1 MIGQT
6 ISHYRIIEKLGGGGM
21 GVVYKAEDARLDRFV
36 ALKFLPED
44 LAHDRQALERLRR
57 EAKAASALNHPDI
70 CTIYDIG
77 EQDGQA
83 FIAMEFLEGATLNHR
98 ISGKPLPL
106 ENVLELGIEIA
117 DALDAAHAKGI
128 VHRDIKPA
136 NIFIT
141 ERGHAKILDFGL
153 AKLAPAAGAVNL
165 SAMPTA
171 SEPEMLT
178 QPGSAI
184 GTLTYMS
191 PEQVRGEE
199 LDARTDLF
207 SFGVVLYEMVTGV
220 QPFRGDTAGVI
231 ANAILERAPVQPVRL
246 NPDLSPKLEEIIIKT
261 LEKGRKLRYQNAADI
276 RTDLQRL
283 RRDSDSGH
291 STLLAPDTEAVSAT
305 TVPTS
310 PRPLRWAAIVGAGFV
325 ATALAVGGW
334 LFFSRKAHALTD
346 EDTIVLADFTN
357 TTGDAVFDGTLRQG
371 LSVQLEQS
379 PFLSI
384 VPDQQIQQTLKM
396 MGQRPDAKLTPEITR
411 ELCQRT
417 SSAAVLD
424 GSIAQIGSQYL
435 LTLKALNCASGQSLA
450 STEAETSD
458 KNHVLEAL
466 GKASSEIRKKLGES
480 LATVRKFDTSLEQA
494 TTPSLEALQAYT
506 FGRQK
511 IGPEGDFASAVPLFQ
526 RAVRLDPNFSMAYAS
541 LGMTY
546 FNLGEQSLGAENT
559 RKAYELRERTSERE
573 KFYIES
579 HYYELVTGDLEKA
592 RQVYELW
599 AQSYPRDYVPPNN
612 LGSMYGVLGQYE
624 KDLIEGREALHLEPS
639 SGLGYANLVIEY
651 LFLNRLEEAQATALE
666 AQAKNLDSPSL
677 RLNLYRLA
685 FLQNDAAAMA
695 QQVAWAQGKPGVED
709 VLLDYESHTT
719 AYFGRLAKARELCR
733 QAVASAA
740 RAKKKEKVARYE
752 ADAAVREALFGNP
765 SEARQRVATTLA
777 LSTGR
782 DASYMAAL
790 ALGVAEDATRAQALA
805 DDLTNR
811 FPEGTVVQFNYLP
824 VLHAQAALSR
834 NDAPKAIEVLKTA
847 APFELGNVGYL
858 YPVYV
863 RGQAY
868 LLNHQGKEAATELMK
883 IIEHRGIVFNE
894 PIGALAHLQIGRA
907 YAMQGDTAKARAA
920 YQDFLTLWKDADADI
935 PILIAAKAEYAKLN

>member
-1 MIGQT
+1 
-6 ISHYRIIEKLGGGGM
+6 M
-21 GVVYKAEDARLDRFV
+21 GVVYKAEDVKLNRFA
-36 ALKFLPED
+36 ALKFLPDD
-44 LAHDRQALERLRR
+44 LARDSQALSRLQR
-57 EAKAASALNHPDI
+57 EAKAASALNHANI
-70 CTIYDIG
+70 CTIYEIG
-77 EQDGQA
+77 EENGQT
-83 FIAMEFLEGATLNHR
+83 FIAMEYLDGVTLKHR

-106 ENVLELGIEIA
+106 EQVLDWGTEIA

-128 VHRDIKPA
+128 VHRDVKPA
-136 NIFIT
+136 NIFVT
-141 ERGHAKILDFGL
+141 ERGHAKVLDFGL
-153 AKLAPAAGAVNL
+153 AKLAPSRGAVNL

-207 SFGVVLYEMVTGV
+207 SFGVVLYEMVTGI
-220 QPFRGDTAGVI
+220 QPFRGDTVGVI
-231 ANAILERAPVQPVRL
+231 ANAILERPPAPSVRL
-246 NPDLSPKLEEIIIKT
+246 NPDLPPKLEEVVTKA
-261 LEKGRKLRYQNAADI
+261 LEKDRKLRYQNASDI

-283 RRDSDSGH
+283 KRNSDSGRTAKVTTPDELK
-291 STLLAPDTEAVSAT
+291 STRKT
-305 TVPTS
+305 T
-310 PRPLRWAAIVGAGFV
+310 RFRWMAASCAAIVVVG
-325 ATALAVGGW
+325 LAVGGW
-334 LFFSRKAHALTD
+334 LFFSGKAHALTD
-346 EDTIVLADFTN
+346 KDTIVLADFTN

-379 PFLSI
+379 PFLRI

-396 MGQRPDAKLTPEITR
+396 MGQSPDAKLTPEITR

-450 STEAETSD
+450 STEAETSG

-480 LATVRKFDTSLEQA
+480 LATVRKFDAPLEQA

-511 IGPEGDFASAVPLFQ
+511 IGPEGDLASAVPLFQ

-579 HYYELVTGDLEKA
+579 HYFELVTGDLEKA

-695 QQVAWAQGKPGVED
+695 QQVAWAQGRPGVED

-740 RAKKKEKVARYE
+740 RAEKKEKVARYE

-777 LSTGR
+777 LSRGR

-790 ALGVAEDATRAQALA
+790 ALGLAEDATRAQALA
-805 DDLTNR
+805 DDLTKR

-834 NDAPKAIEVLKTA
+834 NDAPKAIELLKTA

-868 LLNHQGKEAATELMK
+868 LLNHQGKEAVTELMK

-907 YAMQGDTAKARAA
+907 YAMQGETAKARSA
-920 YQDFLTLWKDADADI
+920 YQDFLSPWREADSDI
-935 PILIAAKAEYAKLN
+935 PILIAAKAEYAKLQ